1 MIMMQKSHE
10 VAHPVSDLIR
20 NRRSIRSFSG
30 EPVSESKI
38 RSLFEA
44 TRWAPSSTNEQPWY
58 YLYVTRDQKELW
70 DKYIDCLTEGNKI
83 WAKDAPLL
91 IFSMARKQ
99 FTRNQSEN
107 AHALY
112 DLGGANSFLAIQA
125 VELGLQVRQM
135 AGYNHAKVKEN
146 LEIPDGFMPGVFIAV
161 GYPGDVAS
169 LPEYLRLREAQPR
182 ERFVQDEFVSN
193 GIFPGGT
200 NKS

>member
-10 VAHPVSDLIR
+10 VAYPVSDLIR

-30 EPVSESKI
+30 ESVNDAKI

-44 TRWAPSSTNEQPWY
+44 TRWAPSSVNEQPWY

-70 DKYIDCLTEGNKI
+70 DKYIDCLNDNNKI
-83 WAKDAPLL
+83 WANGAALL
-91 IFSMARKQ
+91 VFSMARKQ
-99 FTRNQSEN
+99 FSRHQVEN

-135 AGYNHAKVKEN
+135 AGYNQTKVKQN
-146 LEIPDGFMPGVFIAV
+146 LAIPDDFTPGVFIAV
-161 GYPGDVAS
+161 GYPGDVTS
-169 LPEYLRLREAQPR
+169 LPEHLQLRETQPR

-193 GIFPGGT
+193 GIFPQT
-200 NKS
+200 RESA

>member
-1 MIMMQKSHE
+1 MNMIHKSHE
-10 VAHPVSDLIR
+10 VAYPVSDLIR

-70 DKYIDCLTEGNKI
+70 DKYIDCLTENNKI
-83 WAKDAPLL
+83 WAKGAALL
-91 IFSMARKQ
+91 IFSMTRKS
-99 FTRNQSEN
+99 FTHFEGEN
-107 AHALY
+107 PHAMY
-112 DLGGANSFLAIQA
+112 DLGGANSFLAVQA

-135 AGYNHAKVKEN
+135 AGFDPKKAREN
-146 LEIPDGFMPGVFIAV
+146 LGIPDTFIPGVFIAV

-169 LPEYLRLREAQPR
+169 LPEYLRLRESQPR
-182 ERFVQDEFVSN
+182 ERFIQDEFVSN
-193 GIFPGGT
+193 GIFHENAG
-200 NKS
+200 

>member
-1 MIMMQKSHE
+1 MQKSKDF
-10 VAHPVSDLIR
+10 AYPVSDLIR

-30 EPVSESKI
+30 EPVSEEKI

-70 DKYIDCLTEGNKI
+70 DRYLDCLNDNNKI
-83 WAKDAPLL
+83 WAKGAALM

-99 FTRNQSEN
+99 FTRYQSDN

-112 DLGGANSFLAIQA
+112 DLGGANSILSIQA

-135 AGYNHAKVKEN
+135 AGFKEDKVREN
-146 LEIPDGFMPGVFIAV
+146 LKIPDVFMSGVFIAV
-161 GYPGDVAS
+161 GYPGDITS
-169 LPEYLRLREAQPR
+169 LPENLRLREAQPR
-182 ERFVQDEFVSN
+182 ERFVQEEFVTN
-193 GIFPGGT
+193 GIFPGA
-200 NKS
+200 

>member
-1 MIMMQKSHE
+1 MMQKSHE

-20 NRRSIRSFSG
+20 NRRSVRSFSG
-30 EPVSESKI
+30 EPVSDAKI

-58 YLYVTRDQKELW
+58 YLYVTRDQKEMW
-70 DKYIDCLTEGNKI
+70 DKYIDCLTDHNKI
-83 WAKDAPLL
+83 WAKDAALL

-99 FTRNQSEN
+99 FTRHQVDN

-125 VELGLQVRQM
+125 VELGLQVRQV
-135 AGYNHAKVKEN
+135 AGFDPAKVKEN
-146 LEIPDGFMPGVFIAV
+146 LQVPDTFMHGVFIAV
-161 GYPGDVAS
+161 GYPGDIAS

-182 ERFVQDEFVSN
+182 ERFLQDVFVSN
-193 GIFPGGT
+193 GTFPRHEDLA
-200 NKS
+200 

>member
-1 MIMMQKSHE
+1 MQKSHE

-20 NRRSIRSFSG
+20 NRRSVRSFSG

-44 TRWAPSSTNEQPWY
+44 TRWAPSSSNEQPWF
-58 YLYVTRDQKELW
+58 YLYVTSDQTELW
-70 DKYIDCLTEGNKI
+70 NKYVDCLNDNNKI
-83 WAKDAPLL
+83 WAKGASVL

-99 FTRNQSEN
+99 FTRHAIDN

-135 AGYNHAKVKEN
+135 AGYNMEKVKQN
-146 LEIPDGFMPGVFIAV
+146 LSIPDNFIPGVFIAV

-169 LPEYLRLREAQPR
+169 LPEFLQVREAAPR
-182 ERFVQDEFVSN
+182 ERFLQEEFVAK
-193 GIFPGGT
+193 GIFPR
-200 NKS
+200 SE

>member
-1 MIMMQKSHE
+1 MMQKSHE
-10 VAHPVSDLIR
+10 VAYPVSDLIR
-20 NRRSIRSFSG
+20 NRRSIRSFSQ

-58 YLYVTRDQKELW
+58 YLFVTRDQKELW
-70 DKYIDCLTEGNKI
+70 DKYVDCLNDNNKI
-83 WAKDAPLL
+83 WAKDAPVL
-91 IFSMARKQ
+91 IFSMARTQ
-99 FTRNQSEN
+99 FSRYKGDN
-107 AHALY
+107 AHAMY

-135 AGYNHAKVKEN
+135 AGYNQEKAMAN
-146 LEIPDGFMPGVFIAV
+146 LNIPARYTPGVFIAV

-169 LPEYLRLREAQPR
+169 LPEHLQLREAAPR

-193 GIFPGGT
+193 GIFHERV
-200 NKS
+200 SQ

>member
-1 MIMMQKSHE
+1 MQKSHE

-30 EPVSESKI
+30 EPVSEAKI

-58 YLYVTRDQKELW
+58 YLYVTRDQQELW
-70 DKYIDCLTEGNKI
+70 DKYIDCLNEGNKI
-83 WAKDAPLL
+83 WAKDAAVL
-91 IFSMARKQ
+91 IFSMARTQ
-99 FTRNQSEN
+99 FSRNMTDN
-107 AHALY
+107 AYAMY

-135 AGYNHAKVKEN
+135 AGYSRTKVKAN
-146 LEIPDGFMPGVFIAV
+146 LRIPDGFAPGVFIAV

-169 LPEYLRLREAQPR
+169 LPEHLQIREAAPR
-182 ERFVQDEFVSN
+182 ERFLQNEFVLN
-193 GIFPGGT
+193 GVFNP
-200 NKS
+200 

>member
-1 MIMMQKSHE
+1 MEKSHLLSY
-10 VAHPVSDLIR
+10 PVSDLIK

-30 EPVSESKI
+30 EPVSESQI

-70 DKYIDCLTEGNKI
+70 DKYVECLSEGNKI
-83 WAKDAPLL
+83 WAKGAALL
-91 IFSMARKQ
+91 IFSMARKR
-99 FTRNQSEN
+99 FTRYDASNP
-107 AHALY
+107 HAMY

-135 AGYNHAKVKEN
+135 AGFSQSKVKTN
-146 LEIPDGFMPGVFIAV
+146 LGVPEEFEHGVFIAV

-169 LPEYLRLREAQPR
+169 LPEHLQIREAAPR
-182 ERFVQDEFVSN
+182 ERFLQNEFVSN
-193 GIFPGGT
+193 GIFHA
-200 NKS
+200 